1 MREFCFGIFWYR
13 LEEMRKHLKKFFVP
27 HRHNQYN
34 PHLFRNTSVLI
45 IFLVCTF
52 LLGVSYGN
60 YIFLR
65 QTVLGANIATNVLV
79 DLANENRV
87 KNNVIPL
94 TRNHKLD
101 QAASLKANDMIERQY
116 FAHFSPD
123 GTTPW
128 SFMLESGYDF
138 LYAGENLAINYHDP
152 KSVDEAWMN
161 SATHRENLLNQ
172 NFRDVGIATKEG
184 TYQSGNSVYVV
195 QMFGAQD
202 EKPLPTFP
210 KEEIKNEDIKVIQQ
224 NKNFIAVKNEK
235 VESEEVK
242 TEIKEGDKE
251 IGKVAGVETYATW
264 YDRFIFD
271 SSYYIQLFF
280 IVVIIIICFGMALRM
295 IIEYRRQHIKHL
307 IISGLFLAATL
318 LLALLNLNFIN
329 IF

>member
-1 MREFCFGIFWYR
+1 
-13 LEEMRKHLKKFFVP
+13 MRKHLKKFFVP
-27 HRHNQYN
+27 HKHNQYN

-65 QTVLGANIATNVLV
+65 KTVLGANIATNVLV

-87 KNNVIPL
+87 KNNVVPL

-101 QAASLKANDMIERQY
+101 QAANLKVSDMIERQY

-138 LYAGENLAINYHDP
+138 LYAGENLAINYNDP
-152 KSVDEAWMN
+152 RSVDEAWMN
-161 SATHRENLLNQ
+161 SPTHRENLLNQ
-172 NFRDVGIATKEG
+172 NFRDVGIATREG
-184 TYQSGNSVYVV
+184 TYQTGNSVYVV

-202 EKPLPTFP
+202 ERPLPIFP

-235 VESEEVK
+235 VENNKLSEEKKAEVEVEVK
-242 TEIKEGDKE
+242 DVDVKEEGR
-251 IGKVAGVETYATW
+251 VAGAETYSTW
-264 YDRFIFD
+264 FDRFVFD
-271 SSYYIQLFF
+271 SPYYIQLFF